1 MTMALSDSDAVA
13 YGLLALC
20 AENMYAGAPNSLN
33 PPPAS
38 QIAAAGWK
46 VVGYLTAQD
55 VLIPSKLDPDQ
66 RLGIDHSKRVF
77 YGFVGQNIAE
87 PTAFVAAIRGTEAL
101 IEWFIDADFWLI
113 PHPRYLGAK
122 VEQGFWGIY
131 QTMSLADPLTGATTY
146 QLAAEGVEDLV
157 GTGSI
162 VVAGHSL
169 GSALATYFTEALA
182 RRLGASASAC
192 LFASPRTGDPAWA
205 AIFDQTVSDY
215 RLFNYILDIVPHV
228 PTGDF
233 YGALSKATVI
243 QPRGAQAGIR
253 LDLGCNHHVLSY
265 SALLDYAQEQKAGPD
280 PSSPPCILGPAS
292 SIRDTTEAWALI
304 VTDCGIAT
312 EKVRL
317 LLKGLHTANFV

>member
-1 MTMALSDSDAVA
+1 
-13 YGLLALC
+13 
-20 AENMYAGAPNSLN
+20 MYAGAPKSLN

-38 QIAAAGWK
+38 EIAAAGWK
-46 VVGYLTAQD
+46 IVGYLTAQD

-66 RLGIDHSKRVF
+66 TLRIIQNKRVF
-77 YGFVGQNIAE
+77 YGFVAQNVAN

-113 PHPRYLGAK
+113 PHPHYLGAK

-131 QTMSLADPLTGATTY
+131 QTMSLADPITGATTY
-146 QLAAEGVEDLV
+146 QLAAEGVE
-157 GTGSI
+157 
-162 VVAGHSL
+162 
-169 GSALATYFTEALA
+169 ALA
-182 RRLGASASAC
+182 RRLGARASAC
-192 LFASPRTGDPAWA
+192 LFASPRTGDPAWT

-215 RLFNYILDIVPHV
+215 RLFNYIVDIVPHV

-233 YGALSKATVI
+233 YGTLSKATVI
-243 QPRGAQAGIR
+243 QPKGAQAGIR

-265 SALLDYAQEQKAGPD
+265 SALLDYALEQKTGLD

-304 VTDCGIAT
+304 ITECGIAT